1 MRSLKRDP
9 DAKVPDMASAIIG
22 EPGQRAVSGCCVP
35 LSALPTFVRSQEMVF
50 ADPGH
55 KKGLHICGARET
67 DVTPISPTIP
77 EAERLEHI
85 RQQYLDG
92 MPLAEFHRILTET
105 EDYEI
110 SYAGVRN
117 YHTTRKAPVDYYAQV
132 SRVFGIR
139 LEWLLFGEGEMTSPL
154 PDAPEASSG
163 SQEWV
168 SSLSEVA
175 PTVWDASDQ
184 VAQAALLDCIR
195 KLDLARPGS
204 GALTSEE
211 RENLAR
217 VLDTLVAGTLWIL
230 RGDKDAPRD
239 CVRAI
244 LLALGQGLPGPKKG
258 STYRG
263 IMKRM
268 KM

>member
-1 MRSLKRDP
+1 M
-9 DAKVPDMASAIIG
+9 
-22 EPGQRAVSGCCVP
+22 
-35 LSALPTFVRSQEMVF
+35 
-50 ADPGH
+50 
-55 KKGLHICGARET
+55 
-67 DVTPISPTIP
+67 TP
-77 EAERLEHI
+77 
-85 RQQYLDG
+85 
-92 MPLAEFHRILTET
+92 
-105 EDYEI
+105 
-110 SYAGVRN
+110 
-117 YHTTRKAPVDYYAQV
+117 
-132 SRVFGIR
+132 
-139 LEWLLFGEGEMTSPL
+139 PL
-154 PDAPEASSG
+154 PDAPEASSE
-163 SQEWV
+163 SQEWMD
-168 SSLSEVA
+168 SLSEVA

-195 KLDLARPGS
+195 KLDLARPS
-204 GALTSEE
+204 SRTLASEE